1 MFVGE
6 HTTGH
11 GNLVKKVQLSHLPLA
26 FECMEILVPLPPVV
40 TCLGVLELL
49 TERQPDEEALGTALT
64 LLPQPEI

>member
-40 TCLGVLELL
+40 GCAGCAGA
-49 TERQPDEEALGTALT
+49 PD
-64 LLPQPEI
+64 